1 MKARTLPQNRLFHA
15 LVRDVALARPLF
27 PWRRAVALEAWKRWF
42 LAKYVREARLEAYCA
57 GGPDPFPTRSAR
69 SRDLDSR
76 QMDELIE
83 CTYALAVQ
91 QLGLV
96 LDRDD
101 FLPVHSEP

>member
-1 MKARTLPQNRLFHA
+1 MIVRTLPQNRLFHA
-15 LVRDVALARPLF
+15 LVRDVALALPLF
-27 PWRRAVALEAWKRWF
+27 PWRRQVALEAWKRYF
-42 LAKYVREARLEAYCA
+42 LGKYMREARLEAYAA
-57 GGPDPFPTRSAR
+57 GGYDPFPARTVR

-83 CTYALAVQ
+83 CTYAICAQ

-101 FLPVHSEP
+101 LLPLHSEP

>member
-1 MKARTLPQNRLFHA
+1 MIRTLPQNALFHA
-15 LVRDVALARPLF
+15 LVLDVWRALPLA
-27 PWRRAVALEAWKRWF
+27 PWRRPVAVEAWKRWF

-57 GGPDPFPTRSAR
+57 GGRDPFPARSAR

-76 QMDELIE
+76 QMNELIE
-83 CTYALAVQ
+83 CTYALAAQ

-101 FLPVHSEP
+101 LLPVHSEP